1 MPLSSSSFANE
12 RASNERAPGA
22 GVTAVLGPTNTG
34 KTHLAIERMLAHSSG
49 IIGLPLRLL
58 AREVYNK
65 IAARAGPE
73 AVALI
78 TGEEKIKPPKPRYW
92 VSTVEAMPRD
102 IDVSFLAVDEIQI
115 AADLE
120 RGHVFTDRILNRR
133 GRDETLL
140 LGAAT
145 MRPIIE
151 RLLPGASIVTRPRL
165 SQLEFAGDRKITR
178 QPRRTAIV
186 AFSADEVYAIAEL
199 IRRQH
204 GGAAVVLGSLSPRT
218 RNAQVEMFQS
228 GDVDYL
234 VATDAVGMGL
244 NLDVDHVAF
253 ASDRKYDGY
262 QFRRLNPSEFSQIA
276 GRAGRATRDGTF
288 GTTGRCAPFEPEL
301 VNALQNHT
309 FDSVKVLQWRNSK
322 LDFSSIGAL
331 QVSLAETPNHDA
343 LTRAPI
349 AEDLRVLDHAAR
361 DADVREMAQG
371 KVAVERLWDAC
382 QIPDYRRV
390 APAAHAELVVT
401 LFTFLMKR
409 GRIPDAW
416 FGQQIAQADRTD
428 GDIDTLSG
436 RIAQV
441 RTWTFVA
448 NRPDWLADP
457 DYWQGISREIE
468 NKLSDALHE
477 RLTERF
483 VDRRTSVLM
492 RRLRENTMLNTE
504 IDKTGEVKVEG
515 HVIGRLDGFTFAPSA
530 AEAGSDAKALQAT
543 AQKALAG
550 EIDSRAEKLSNAP
563 DDQFVLTSDGTVRWT
578 GDAVARLVGT
588 DNVLVPRLRIIADE
602 RLTGAPRDN
611 VQTRLDLWLKTHIE
625 KLLGPLFDL
634 TKAEDITGIGR
645 GIAFQLIEALGVLER
660 QKIAAE
666 MKDLDQASRASL
678 RKYGVRFGAYH
689 IYIPSLLKPAARAIA
704 SLLWAQKHDNVDL
717 SALSGAQHLAGSGR
731 TSFAVDKALDR
742 DAYRILGY
750 KQCGERAVR
759 VDILERLADLIR
771 PALSWR
777 PGASGEK
784 PAGAFDGRTFVVTQ
798 AMTSLTGSAGE
809 DFASVLRA
817 LGYRMEKKP
826 ALPPE
831 APKPVAVEAPAVETM
846 TAETAPAEMAAAET
860 SEAEAGP
867 VESAPPTDAANVTEP
882 AIAVETADIADITPD
897 VAEAVT
903 AEAVTAEAVEEA
915 KSTAALLPE
924 ISFAPSGE
932 ADAER
937 ADAAQAELQPDPAA
951 VVADDAPAVADETA
965 AKNDTAPAT
974 EAVSETAVAAT
985 VDAPSA
991 DATDADASPADAS
1004 PAADAT
1010 PAEPVLVE
1018 VWRPGGRADDQRRPR
1033 HDRHDHRNRPR
1044 TNTNADSNANAS
1056 GTPVA
1061 IDGGDAQGRPTHE
1074 RTNTRDR
1081 NRRPDFRK
1089 PRGDAPATAN
1099 AAPATDGGAPQRDNR
1114 PPRDNFKGPRDN
1126 NRDGARADG
1135 AKGGDRFKGKPSG
1148 GKPGD
1153 KFKGNRDGRRDDRG
1167 GGAALRQYATSAP
1180 PPSRDRDRPADP
1192 NSPFAKLAALKE
1204 QLASGRKDH

>member
-1 MPLSSSSFANE
+1 MAFSPQAAFT
-12 RASNERAPGA
+12 NERAPGA
-22 GVTAVLGPTNTG
+22 GATAVLGPTNTG

-49 IIGLPLRLL
+49 LIGLPLRLL

-65 IAARAGPE
+65 IADRAGVDS
-73 AVALI
+73 VALI
-78 TGEEKIKPPKPRYW
+78 TGEEKIKPPKPRFW

-102 IDVSFLAVDEIQI
+102 LDVSFLAVDEIQI

-151 RLLPGASIVTRPRL
+151 RLLPGANIVTRPRL

-178 QPRRTAIV
+178 QARRTAIV

-218 RNAQVEMFQS
+218 RNAQVAMFQN

-262 QFRRLNPSEFSQIA
+262 QFRRLNPAEFAQIA

-309 FDSVKVLQWRNSK
+309 FESVRVLQWRNSK
-322 LDFSSIGAL
+322 LDFSSLGAL
-331 QVSLAETPNHDA
+331 QVSLALSPSHEA

-349 AEDLRVLDHAAR
+349 AEDLRVLDHVAR
-361 DADVREMAQG
+361 DADVREMAHG
-371 KVAVERLWDAC
+371 AAGVERLWDAC
-382 QIPDYRRV
+382 QIPDSRKI
-390 APAAHAELVVT
+390 APAAHTELVT
-401 LFTFLMKR
+401 SLFGFLMQK

-416 FGQQIAQADRTD
+416 FAAQVDQADNVN
-428 GDIDTLSG
+428 GDIDTLSA
-436 RIAQV
+436 RIAQI

-457 DYWQGISREIE
+457 EHWQGIARDVE

-504 IDKTGEVKVEG
+504 IGKTGEVIVEG
-515 HVIGRLDGFTFAPSA
+515 HVIGRLDGFTFAPEA

-543 AQKALAG
+543 ALKALAG
-550 EIDSRAEKLSNAP
+550 EIEARAEKLSAAP
-563 DDQFVLTSDGTVRWT
+563 DEQFVLVSDGTIRWT
-578 GDAVARLVGT
+578 GDAVAKLFASDDALR
-588 DNVLVPRLRIIADE
+588 PRLRIIADE
-602 RLTGAPRDN
+602 RLSGAPREA

-634 TKAEDITGIGR
+634 AKAEDVTGIAR

-660 QKIAAE
+660 SRIATE
-666 MKDLDQASRASL
+666 MKDLDQPSRASL

-689 IYIPSLLKPAARAIA
+689 IYVPPLLKPAARALA
-704 SLLWAQKHDNVDL
+704 SLLWAQKQDNVDM

-731 TSFAVDKALDR
+731 TSFPVDKLLDR
-742 DAYRILGY
+742 DAYRVLGY
-750 KQCGERAVR
+750 RQCGECAVR

-777 PGASGEK
+777 EASPGTK
-784 PAGAFDGRTFVVTQ
+784 PAGAFDGRGFVVTQ
-798 AMTSLTGSAGE
+798 AMTSLTGSAGG
-809 DFASVLRA
+809 DFPSIQRA
-817 LGYRMEKKP
+817 AGSRMERR
-826 ALPPE
+826 PPP
-831 APKPVAVEAPAVETM
+831 PKPAPAVVEAAAADAA
-846 TAETAPAEMAAAET
+846 TATADAVAEEAPVEAASGNAEAINESPATSEDAAPA
-860 SEAEAGP
+860 P
-867 VESAPPTDAANVTEP
+867 SAT
-882 AIAVETADIADITPD
+882 
-897 VAEAVT
+897 
-903 AEAVTAEAVEEA
+903 
-915 KSTAALLPE
+915 LLPDNVLSPATSADE
-924 ISFAPSGE
+924 AASGE
-932 ADAER
+932 AHLVSTPAETTE
-937 ADAAQAELQPDPAA
+937 APQDQPAAEPTPETVAAGDAAPVD
-951 VVADDAPAVADETA
+951 
-965 AKNDTAPAT
+965 
-974 EAVSETAVAAT
+974 AVAAAAT
-985 VDAPSA
+985 AEVVAAP
-991 DATDADASPADAS
+991 
-1004 PAADAT
+1004 
-1010 PAEPVLVE
+1010 ELIE
-1018 VWRPGGRADDQRRPR
+1018 VWRPGGRPEERRPR
-1033 HDRHDHRNRPR
+1033 HDRSRHRHHDRPQEGE
-1044 TNTNADSNANAS
+1044 APAAAAAP
-1056 GTPVA
+1056 GEPGEA
-1061 IDGGDAQGRPTHE
+1061 PKHE
-1074 RTNTRDR
+1074 RHRRGRRDR
-1081 NRRPDFRK
+1081 NHEFRKLRPDA
-1089 PRGDAPATAN
+1089 PVEGAPAA
-1099 AAPATDGGAPQRDNR
+1099 AVAEGAPASEPREDKGR
-1114 PPRDNFKGPRDN
+1114 PPRERFEGKGRDRDKDSEQGQGRDRDKGKFGGGRDKGSREHGGRDN
-1126 NRDGARADG
+1126 GGRD
-1135 AKGGDRFKGKPSG
+1135 KGGRDKGGRESGPSH
-1148 GKPGD
+1148 
-1153 KFKGNRDGRRDDRG
+1153 
-1167 GGAALRQYATSAP
+1167 RQYATSAAP
-1180 PPSRDRDRPADP
+1180 RERDRPIDP

-1204 QLASGRKDH
+1204 QLAANRKDR

>member
-1 MPLSSSSFANE
+1 MAFSSSSPGHANG
-12 RASNERAPGA
+12 RAPGF

-65 IAARAGPE
+65 IVDRAG
-73 AVALI
+73 ADSVALI
-78 TGEEKIKPPKPRYW
+78 TGEEKIKPPKARFW

-102 IDVSFLAVDEIQI
+102 LDVSFLAVDEIQI
-115 AADLE
+115 SADLE
-120 RGHVFTDRILNRR
+120 RGHVFTDRILHRR

-199 IRRQH
+199 IKRQH

-218 RNAQVEMFQS
+218 RNAQVAMFQS

-262 QFRRLNPSEFSQIA
+262 QFRRLNPSEFAQIA

-309 FDSVKVLQWRNSK
+309 FESVKVLQWRNSK
-322 LDFSSIGAL
+322 LDFSSLGAL
-331 QVSLAETPNHDA
+331 QVSLALTPSHDA

-349 AEDLRVLDHAAR
+349 AEDMRVLDHAAR
-361 DADVREMAQG
+361 DTEVRDMAQG
-371 KVAVERLWDAC
+371 AAAVERLWDAC
-382 QIPDYRRV
+382 QIPDYRKI
-390 APAAHAELVVT
+390 APAAHAELVTT
-401 LFTFLMKR
+401 LFGFLMR
-409 GRIPDAW
+409 SGNIPDAW
-416 FGQQIAQADRTD
+416 FAAQVDQADRTD
-428 GDIDTLSG
+428 GDIDTLSH
-436 RIAQV
+436 RIAQI

-457 DYWQGISREIE
+457 EHWQGISREIE

-504 IDKTGEVKVEG
+504 IGKTGEVIVEG
-515 HVIGRLDGFTFAPSA
+515 HVIGRLDGFTFAPDA

-543 AQKALAG
+543 AAKALAG
-550 EIDSRAEKLSNAP
+550 EIEARAEKLAGAK
-563 DDQFVLTSDGTVRWT
+563 DDAFVLTSDGTIRWT
-578 GDAVARLVGT
+578 GDAVAKLVAA
-588 DNVLVPRLRIIADE
+588 DDVLHPRIRIISDE
-602 RLTGAPRDN
+602 RLSGAAREA

-634 TKAEDITGIGR
+634 AKAEDITGIAR

-660 QKIAAE
+660 AKIAAE
-666 MKDLDQASRASL
+666 MKDLDQPSRASL

-689 IYIPSLLKPAARAIA
+689 IYVPALLKPAARALA
-704 SLLWAQKHDNVDL
+704 SLLWAQKQDNVDM
-717 SALSGAQHLAGSGR
+717 SALSGAQHLAGTGR
-731 TSFAVDKALDR
+731 TSFAVDKQLDR
-742 DAYRILGY
+742 DAYRTLGY

-777 PGASGEK
+777 QSSPGGALGEK
-784 PAGAFDGRTFVVTQ
+784 PAGAFDGRSFVVTQ

-809 DFASVLRA
+809 DFASILRA
-817 LGYRMEKKP
+817 LGYRMEKRLP
-826 ALPPE
+826 LPPPP
-831 APKPVAVEAPAVETM
+831 AAVEA
-846 TAETAPAEMAAAET
+846 APAEAAAVEAVA
-860 SEAEAGP
+860 AEAGA
-867 VESAPPTDAANVTEP
+867 EAALSETLEEASAATADAAEP
-882 AIAVETADIADITPD
+882 IAAKETGDVADITNDVPQNLEEAAAPSATLLPD
-897 VAEAVT
+897 VAFSPATSETVSVEA
-903 AEAVTAEAVEEA
+903 
-915 KSTAALLPE
+915 
-924 ISFAPSGE
+924 
-932 ADAER
+932 
-937 ADAAQAELQPDPAA
+937 QPDPAA
-951 VVADDAPAVADETA
+951 SLEVEAAPTGTLPQETETPQDPAVADT
-965 AKNDTAPAT
+965 TI
-974 EAVSETAVAAT
+974 
-985 VDAPSA
+985 
-991 DATDADASPADAS
+991 
-1004 PAADAT
+1004 PAADAAST
-1010 PAEPVLVE
+1010 EPSVAPEIAAAPEMVE
-1018 VWRPGGRADDQRRPR
+1018 VWRPGGRSDERRPR
-1033 HDRHDHRNRPR
+1033 HDRNRSRHQDRPQVR
-1044 TNTNADSNANAS
+1044 PQEGAQ
-1056 GTPVA
+1056 PVA
-1061 IDGGDAQGRPTHE
+1061 AEGEAGEGVKRERHGRG
-1074 RTNTRDR
+1074 RRDR
-1081 NRRPDFRK
+1081 TKDFRK
-1089 PRGDAPATAN
+1089 PRSDAPAEAASAVVAATEG
-1099 AAPATDGGAPQRDNR
+1099 APATREPREDKGR
-1114 PPRDNFKGPRDN
+1114 PPRERFQGKG
-1126 NRDGARADG
+1126 
-1135 AKGGDRFKGKPSG
+1135 
-1148 GKPGD
+1148 
-1153 KFKGNRDGRRDDRG
+1153 RDGRDGRDKGKFAGKPKGDREGGRSG
-1167 GGAALRQYATSAP
+1167 GGPSHRQYASSAP
-1180 PPSRDRDRPADP
+1180 PRERERPIDP

-1204 QLASGRKDH
+1204 QLTAGRKD